1 MTREIKFCDSRI
13 FNVNGRIRVMLFH
26 ASLMP
31 FIRPVCY
38 MKTFYNKLSVSKI
51 IHNKLLCK
59 HKIITYYIYKSC
71 PKITIKFMQCK
82 SLQLL
87 YILKKKKI
95 LKLFFEFI
103 ITMDRFHFH
112 MIIFCPPQSFV
123 GPLSKDLPTQLAR
136 WRYPNLVTNL
146 LINIQ

>member
-1 MTREIKFCDSRI
+1 MKREIKFCDSRI
-13 FNVNGRIRVMLFH
+13 FNVNGRIHMMLIH
-26 ASLMP
+26 ASFVP

-87 YILKKKKI
+87 YILKKKN
-95 LKLFFEFI
+95 LKTLFRVHHYNGQVPFPYDYFLS
-103 ITMDRFHFH
+103 TTT
-112 MIIFCPPQSFV
+112 FCGSIV
-123 GPLSKDLPTQLAR
+123 
-136 WRYPNLVTNL
+136 
-146 LINIQ
+146 

>member
-1 MTREIKFCDSRI
+1 MKREIKFCDSRI
-13 FNVNGRIRVMLFH
+13 FNVNGRIHMMLIH
-26 ASLMP
+26 ASFVP

-51 IHNKLLCK
+51 IHNKLLYK

-87 YILKKKKI
+87 YIYIYIYNKNKNKNSFLSSSLQWTGSI
-95 LKLFFEFI
+95 SIWLFFVHHNFLWVHCLK
-103 ITMDRFHFH
+103 T
-112 MIIFCPPQSFV
+112 C
-123 GPLSKDLPTQLAR
+123 QLN
-136 WRYPNLVTNL
+136 WLVEDMLT
-146 LINIQ
+146 

>member
-1 MTREIKFCDSRI
+1 MKREIKFCDSRI
-13 FNVNGRIRVMLFH
+13 FNVNGRIHMMLIH
-26 ASLMP
+26 ASFVP

-51 IHNKLLCK
+51 IHNKLLYK

-87 YILKKKKI
+87 YIYIYIYIIKI
-95 LKLFFEFI
+95 KI
-103 ITMDRFHFH
+103 KTHFWVH
-112 MIIFCPPQSFV
+112 HYNGQVPFPYDYFLSTTTFCGSIV
-123 GPLSKDLPTQLAR
+123 
-136 WRYPNLVTNL
+136 
-146 LINIQ
+146 